1 MDEALLK
8 LKLHVRFK
16 NPEGMRECSPFQNRT
31 RLAKDSVQKASTD
44 PGTDSTVSSRELLR
58 QAHLAPDC
66 KNEKKMSPFRA
77 VAERGKP
84 RACELCP
91 ASA

>member
-31 RLAKDSVQKASTD
+31 RLAKDFVQKASTD

-66 KNEKKMSPFRA
+66 KNGKN
-77 VAERGKP
+77 VAISGSR
-84 RACELCP
+84 
-91 ASA
+91 